1 MNLNFF
7 FSYMIVN
14 DLKKKVIGRFYKE
27 ITIDSH
33 EGEDITYVF
42 PDTEEFISVL
52 KRKFVNQKLISKE
65 KV

>member
-1 MNLNFF
+1 
-7 FSYMIVN
+7 MIVN

-27 ITIDSH
+27 ITIDGH

-42 PDTEEFISVL
+42 PDTAEFIAVL
-52 KRKFVNQKLISKE
+52 KRKFVNQRQVSKE